1 MAQSARIDYFRA
13 TTTDPTLI
21 LWQIEGYFNEKNYDV
36 VKIPLY
42 GYRLTLQHRVS
53 GAFYCSNPHTAAM
66 GNMVQFSGSP
76 ISAIMAENGCSS
88 IQAILSTGC
97 GDWKTTRLDI
107 AIDVFDDP
115 VSMDDVWERIETENY
130 KSKLRVW
137 EREKDSTENGKD
149 IIRGG
154 GKDATRSVKIYNKAA
169 EQKLEIRWTRY
180 EITLMDAR
188 AREIWGKVRLLSDD
202 AALLVFAKEVLATV
216 VDFPEW
222 TEWQSAFGVTS
233 VHEWTPIPR
242 TEPDQWR
249 WLLRQVAPAFLKA
262 NAEDGDW
269 SLLDKFVEAVKR
281 EGGRKDASDL

>member
-13 TTTDPTLI
+13 TTTDPELI
-21 LWQIEGYFNEKNYDV
+21 KGQLGGYFNEKDTEQ

-42 GYRLTLQHRVS
+42 GYRLTLQHRIS
-53 GAFYCSNPHTAAM
+53 SAFYCANPHTAAM

-76 ISAIMAENGCSS
+76 ITSLMADSGNAS
-88 IQAILSTGC
+88 IQAILATGC
-97 GDWKTTRLDI
+97 GDWKVTRLDI

-115 VSMDDVWERIETENY
+115 VTMDAVWERIQRGEY
-130 KSKLRVW
+130 ASKLRVW
-137 EREKDSTENGKD
+137 EREKDNTENGKD

-154 GKDATRSVKIYNKAA
+154 GKDATRSIKIYNKAA

-188 AREIWGKVRLLSDD
+188 AREIWSKVRLLSDD

-222 TEWQSAFGVTS
+222 AEWQSAFGVTS

-269 SLLDKFVEAVKR
+269 SLLEKFVEAVKR